1 MAEREPLQTST
12 WPLEL
17 EALLVRLRDETIWL
31 AFLGLCLAGVIMT
44 GALRFR
50 DPASGALTGLSFA
63 VLAIVVW
70 VFRRQ
75 NYLVAAWS
83 LVTGTLVII
92 LLVVARG
99 GVEQVIWLLMFPAGL
114 AILTIS
120 RKAGVATAAG
130 STLALLLLPASWL
143 PVEFSQRMLA
153 LIGVWSTLGM
163 IWLALRPLLTSV
175 QWAWTGYERSQ
186 TLLEQARDTQVQ
198 LKQALQDLEDANVQ
212 LTRLNQ
218 LAQGMRQAAEN
229 ERRAKEQFVAN
240 VSHELRTPLNMIVG
254 FCEMLTQSPQTYGAD
269 IPPALL
275 ADLDVVLRNGQH
287 LSSLIDDVLDLSQID
302 AGRMALNKERVSVAE
317 IIQAAVIA
325 VRPLFSS
332 KNLRLE
338 IEAPDDLPLLLCDRT
353 RIREVVLNLL
363 SNAGRFTEQ
372 GGVQVRAWQD
382 AHHVV
387 ISVADTGPG
396 IAEKDQAKL
405 FQPFQQLDGTIRRR
419 YAGTGLGLSISK
431 SFVELHGGKLWVE
444 SKKNQG
450 TTFFFRL
457 PIDEPAALSG
467 GAVRWTNPYQ
477 PYEQRIRPSRY
488 RPPEARP
495 RLVIAERGNV
505 MQRLVGRYLSG
516 VEIVPTADVDA
527 ALQALA
533 GVPSRAL
540 LVNDIHVADML
551 DRLNQ
556 PSALPYGTPAIVSF
570 LPGLAQATD
579 ALGVFDYLVKPISR
593 EALLSS
599 LDRLQPAVKTVLV
612 VDDEPDALRL
622 FRRMLSSAERDYRV
636 LRASDGKQAL
646 SILREQ
652 RPDVILLD
660 LMMPELDG
668 FQLLAIKEQ
677 DPNLRDIP
685 VILISALDPLGQ
697 PIASNMLAVVRG
709 GGLSAHQVLTC
720 IETLIEVLSPGGST
734 GDRATIATS
743 PD

>member
-1 MAEREPLQTST
+1 MAEQESLRTST
-12 WPLEL
+12 WSLEL

-31 AFLGLCLAGVIMT
+31 ALLGLCIAGVIMMST
-44 GALRFR
+44 LHFR
-50 DPASGALTGLSFA
+50 DPASSALTGLVFA
-63 VLAIVVW
+63 VPAVAVW

-83 LVTGTLVII
+83 LVTGTWVII
-92 LLVVARG
+92 LLVVAWG
-99 GVEQVIWLLMFPAGL
+99 GVEQVIWLLMLPAGL
-114 AILTIS
+114 ATLTIS
-120 RKAGVATAAG
+120 RNAGVATAAG
-130 STLALLLLPASWL
+130 STLVLLLLPESWL

-153 LIGVWSTLGM
+153 LIGVWSALGM

-175 QWAWTGYERSQ
+175 QWAWAGYERSQ

-198 LKQALQDLEDANVQ
+198 LKQALEDLKGANMQ

-287 LSSLIDDVLDLSQID
+287 LSSLIDDVLDLSQMD
-302 AGRMALNKERVSVAE
+302 AGRIALNKERVSITE

-332 KNLRLE
+332 KNLSLD
-338 IEAPDDLPLLLCDRT
+338 IQVPDELPFLLCDRT

-382 AHHVV
+382 ANDIV

-396 IAEKDQAKL
+396 IAEEDQVKL

-431 SFVELHGGKLWVE
+431 SFVELHGGKMWVE
-444 SKKNQG
+444 SKKNRG

-457 PIDEPAALSG
+457 PIDEPAALKSSG
-467 GAVRWTNPYQ
+467 VRWANPYQ
-477 PYEQRIRPSRY
+477 PYEQRVRPSRY

-495 RLVIAERGNV
+495 RLVVAERGNV

-516 VEIVPTADVDA
+516 VEIIPTADLDE

-533 GVPSRAL
+533 RVPSQAL
-540 LVNDIHVADML
+540 LVNDIHVGDML
-551 DRLNQ
+551 ERLNQ
-556 PSALPYGTPAIVSF
+556 SSALPYGTPAIISF

-593 EALLSS
+593 EALLGS

-622 FRRMLSSAERDYRV
+622 FRRMLSSADRDYRV

-677 DPNLRDIP
+677 DPNLHEIP
-685 VILISALDPLGQ
+685 VILISARDPLGQ

-720 IETLIEVLSPGGST
+720 IETLIGVLSPGGAT
-734 GDRATIATS
+734 GDRATIAAS
-743 PD
+743 PG